1 MDKYTL
7 NIRIEN
13 HVERIYDNVII
24 SEIKNIIRDYL
35 FNNPNKF
42 NIYINENINKDKLLR
57 TISRNLS
64 DKNCITN
71 SMILDEIIKYVED
84 GIC

>member
-7 NIRIEN
+7 YIGIEN

-24 SEIKNIIRDYL
+24 PEIKNIIRDYL

-64 DKNCITN
+64 DN
-71 SMILDEIIKYVED
+71 
-84 GIC
+84 